1 MNVENPFERLNNW
14 MRNSVMLKLIT
25 IAILTLLLLI
35 PASMIES
42 TIQEREGLNMQAI
55 EEVSAIWAREQQLN
69 GPVLAIPLIYEY
81 KEEDK
86 VKTITKHLF
95 ILPENL
101 VIDGSIS
108 PEKLHRGIYEIVVY
122 KSSMSVGGSFKL
134 DQEIDQTNLKEIQF
148 NKAFLTIGISDMRG
162 IKNNIA
168 FTWGGHLLGVE
179 PGSRIGQMIRSGVSI
194 DIPDLETQM
203 GSEVD
208 FSFDLELHGS
218 QNLSYVP
225 IGSKTDVRIESEW
238 SSPSFNGNFLPSSRE
253 VTEEGFKAYW
263 SILELNRNYPQ
274 SWIAPDQ
281 PHALESS
288 AFGVD
293 LLLPMDDYQKS
304 MRSAKYAIMT
314 IALTF
319 LVFFLVEI
327 ITKRR
332 IHPFQ
337 YVLVG
342 LALCLFYVLLVS
354 ISEQLNFNL
363 AYLISMLGIVSMVV
377 LYSLSV
383 FRKQILSMVLVAV
396 LLGIYGFLFVTLQ
409 LTDYALLMGSVG
421 LTLILAATMY
431 FTRNIDWYKLNRE

>member
-101 VIDGSIS
+101 VVDGSIS

-134 DQEIDQTNLKEIQF
+134 DQEIDQTNLKDIQF
-148 NKAFLTIGISDMRG
+148 DKAFLTIGISDMRG

-225 IGSKTDVRIESEW
+225 IGSKTDVKIESEW
-238 SSPSFNGNFLPSSRE
+238 SSPSFNGNFLPASRE

-274 SWIAPDQ
+274 SWIGPDQ
-281 PHALESS
+281 SHVLESS

>member
-69 GPVLAIPLIYEY
+69 GPVLTIPLIYEY

-148 NKAFLTIGISDMRG
+148 DKAFLTIGISDMRG

-168 FTWGGHLLGVE
+168 FSWGGHLLGVE

-238 SSPSFNGNFLPSSRE
+238 SSPSFNGNFLPASRE

>member
-1 MNVENPFERLNNW
+1 MNIENPIEKFNNW

-25 IAILTLLLLI
+25 IMILTLLLLI

-42 TIQEREGLNMQAI
+42 TIQEREGLNLVAI
-55 EEVSAIWAREQQLN
+55 EEVSSIWAREQKVN
-69 GPVLAIPLIYEY
+69 GPILAIPLVYEY

-86 VKTITKHLF
+86 VRTTIKHLF

-101 VIDGSIS
+101 VVEGSIS

-122 KSSMSVGGSFKL
+122 KSSMKVEGSFKL
-134 DQEIDQTNLKEIQF
+134 DHDIDPTNLKEIQF
-148 NKAFLTIGISDMRG
+148 EKAFLTIGISDMRG
-162 IKNNIA
+162 IKNDITFKWA
-168 FTWGGHLLGVE
+168 EKALDIE
-179 PGSRIGQMIRSGVSI
+179 PGSRIGQMIHSGLTI
-194 DIPDLETQM
+194 DIPDLEAQM

-208 FSFDLELHGS
+208 FGFDLDLHGS
-218 QNLSYVP
+218 RNLAFVP
-225 IGSKTDVRIESEW
+225 IGSNTDVRLASGW
-238 SSPSFNGNFLPSSRE
+238 SSPSFNGNFLPATRE
-253 VTEEGFKAYW
+253 VTDEGFNAEW

-274 SWIAPDQ
+274 SWISPDQ
-281 PHALESS
+281 SHNLESS

-342 LALCLFYVLLVS
+342 LALCLFYILLVS
-354 ISEQLNFNL
+354 ISEQLNFNM

-409 LTDYALLMGSVG
+409 LTDYALLMGSIG

-431 FTRNIDWYKLNRE
+431 FTRNIDWYKLNRA

>member
-42 TIQEREGLNMQAI
+42 TIKEREGLNMQAI

-148 NKAFLTIGISDMRG
+148 DKAFLTIGISDMRG

-194 DIPDLETQM
+194 DIPDLGTQM

-238 SSPSFNGNFLPSSRE
+238 SSPSFNGNFLPASRE

-383 FRKQILSMVLVAV
+383 FRKQILSMVLVTV

>member
-1 MNVENPFERLNNW
+1 MNIENSIERLNSW

-25 IAILTLLLLI
+25 IMILTLLLLI

-42 TIQEREGLNMQAI
+42 TILEREGLNMEAV
-55 EEVSAIWAREQQLN
+55 EEVSAIWAREQQVN
-69 GPVLAIPLIYEY
+69 GPILAIPLIYEY

-86 VKTITKHLF
+86 MRTVTRHLF
-95 ILPENL
+95 VLPENL
-101 VIDGSIS
+101 VVDGSIN

-122 KSSMSVGGSFKL
+122 KSTMNVGGSFKL

-148 NKAFLTIGISDMRG
+148 EKAFFTIGISDMRG
-162 IKNNIA
+162 IKNNIE
-168 FTWGGHLLGVE
+168 FKWGGTMLNVE
-179 PGSRIGQMIRSGVSI
+179 PGSRIGQIIHSGVTI
-194 DIPDLETQM
+194 HVPDLAFQM

-208 FSFDLELHGS
+208 FSFDLDLHGS
-218 QNLSYVP
+218 QNLAFVP
-225 IGSKTDVRIESEW
+225 IGSRTDVRIKSTW
-238 SSPSFNGNFLPSSRE
+238 SSPSFNGNFLPATRE
-253 VTEEGFKAYW
+253 VSDDGFNAYW

-274 SWIAPDQ
+274 SWVGPDQ
-281 PHALESS
+281 LSALESS
-288 AFGVD
+288 SFGVD

-304 MRSAKYAIMT
+304 FRSAKYAIMT

-327 ITKRR
+327 ITKRK

-337 YVLVG
+337 YILVG

-363 AYLISMLGIVSMVV
+363 AYLISMLGIVTMVV

-383 FRKQILSMVLVAV
+383 FKRQILSIVLLAV

-409 LTDYALLMGSVG
+409 LADYALLMGSVG

-431 FTRNIDWYKLNRE
+431 FTRNIDWYRLNRE

>member
-101 VIDGSIS
+101 VVDGSIS

-134 DQEIDQTNLKEIQF
+134 DQEIDQTNLKDIQF
-148 NKAFLTIGISDMRG
+148 DKAFLTIGISDMRG

-225 IGSKTDVRIESEW
+225 IGSKTDVKIESEW
-238 SSPSFNGNFLPSSRE
+238 SSPSFNGNFLPASRK

-274 SWIAPDQ
+274 SWIGPDQ
-281 PHALESS
+281 SHVLESS

>member
-55 EEVSAIWAREQQLN
+55 EEVSAIWAREQQIN

-86 VKTITKHLF
+86 VKTITKHLY

-101 VIDGSIS
+101 AIDGSIS

-122 KSSMSVGGSFKL
+122 KSSMILGGSFKL

-148 NKAFLTIGISDMRG
+148 DKAFLTIGISDMRG

-168 FTWGGHLLGVE
+168 FTWGGRLLGVE

-203 GSEVD
+203 GSEVN

-238 SSPSFNGNFLPSSRE
+238 SSPSFNGNFLPASRE

-274 SWIAPDQ
+274 SWVAPDQ
-281 PHALESS
+281 SHVLESS

-332 IHPFQ
+332 IHLFQ